1 MRHYVKNAKYM
12 LKNSNGEKLIVGP
25 MAFVDI
31 PDSFT
36 GDPTYR
42 MAVSAGM
49 IEPII
54 SAKHGDKVEKEA
66 NEKPGKKNAK
76 GGKKEDENGEG
87 KAADTE

>member
-12 LKNSNGEKLIVGP
+12 LKNGEDEKMIVGP

-31 PDSFT
+31 PESFF

-54 SAKHGDKVEKEA
+54 SAKQGDKVEKEA

-76 GGKKEDENGEG
+76 SGKKEEESGEG